1 MAHQV
6 HIDTRN
12 MSKQAKYVPGSDHLP
27 PDEIIFGRSAEML
40 AIRDR
45 LRLAARS
52 NVPVLIQG
60 ESGTGKDLLARMV
73 HKYST
78 LSDAPFVKVNC
89 ASIQGSSYEHELFG
103 SENGNGNGKSNGASL
118 DLMSGGTL
126 FLDEVAELDRNSQS
140 KLLQS
145 LQDGQGCMIGAP
157 ENKVAVRLVCA
168 TNRDLQHETHG
179 GGFRAD
185 LFYRIAVVTFTLPPL
200 RRRTIDLPELTDY
213 LLEVLRERL
222 NKDAKPIPPA
232 LIRRMQLYTWPG
244 NIRQLENVITSY
256 VIIGAED
263 VIAAELNG
271 VTKGDEFPIAAAAA
285 ATSLK
290 SLTRE
295 AVRELE
301 SRTIL
306 AALEA
311 NHWNRKHTAKTLNMS
326 YRGLLYKLK
335 EVGING
341 PRTREANSR
350 TDLRNP
356 APETS
361 IGGIHEK

>member
-1 MAHQV
+1 
-6 HIDTRN
+6 
-12 MSKQAKYVPGSDHLP
+12 MSKQLKHVPGGDHLP
-27 PDEIIFGRSAEML
+27 PDEVIFGRSAEML

-73 HKYST
+73 HKYSE
-78 LSDAPFVKVNC
+78 LNSAPFVKVNC
-89 ASIQGSSYEHELFG
+89 PSINGSPYEHELFG
-103 SENGNGNGKSNGASL
+103 YENGNGNGNGKAHTASL
-118 DLMSGGTL
+118 GLTSGGTL
-126 FLDEVAELDRNSQS
+126 FLDEIAELDKGHQS

-145 LQDGQGCMIGAP
+145 LQDGQGCMIGAQ
-157 ENKVAVRLVCA
+157 ENKIAVRLVCA

-179 GGFRAD
+179 GNFRAD

-200 RRRTIDLPELTDY
+200 RRRIIDLPELTDY
-213 LLEVLRERL
+213 LLQAQREKL
-222 NKDAKPIPPA
+222 NRDAQPIPAA

-256 VIIGAED
+256 VILGAED

-271 VTKGDEFPIAAAAA
+271 ATRSEEPHGVTTSG
-285 ATSLK
+285 ATSLR
-290 SLTRE
+290 SMTRE

-341 PRTREANSR
+341 PRTREGNGR

>member
-1 MAHQV
+1 MNNQL
-6 HIDTRN
+6 
-12 MSKQAKYVPGSDHLP
+12 KYVPGTEHIP
-27 PDEIIFGRSAEML
+27 PDEVIFGRSAEML

-73 HKYST
+73 HKYSN
-78 LSDAPFVKVNC
+78 LSEAAFVKVNC
-89 ASIQGSSYEHELFG
+89 PAIQNSNYEHDLFG
-103 SENGNGNGKSNGASL
+103 GDNGNGNGNGNGKHHSL
-118 DLMSGGTL
+118 GLTEGGTL
-126 FLDEVAELDRNSQS
+126 FLDEIAELDRNYQS

-145 LQDGQGCMIGAP
+145 LQDGQGCMIGAQ
-157 ENKVAVRLVCA
+157 ENRVAVRLVCA
-168 TNRDLQHETHG
+168 TNRDLQQETHTG
-179 GGFRAD
+179 HFRAD

-200 RRRTIDLPELTDY
+200 RRRIIDLPELTEY
-213 LLEVLRERL
+213 LLQVQREKL
-222 NKDAKPIPPA
+222 NRDANPIPAA
-232 LIRRMQLYTWPG
+232 LVRRMQLYTWPG

-256 VIIGAED
+256 VILGAED

-271 VTKGDEFPIAAAAA
+271 VTTSEEIPLLGAA
-285 ATSLK
+285 ATSLRSMTK
-290 SLTRE
+290 E
-295 AVRELE
+295 AVRALE

-341 PRTREANSR
+341 PRSREANGR
-350 TDLRNP
+350 AELRNSS
-356 APETS
+356 PETS

>member
-1 MAHQV
+1 M
-6 HIDTRN
+6 T
-12 MSKQAKYVPGSDHLP
+12 KPGKNANGNDHLP

-73 HKYST
+73 HKYSNFND
-78 LSDAPFVKVNC
+78 LPLVKVNC
-89 ASIQGSSYEHELFG
+89 PSITHSSYEHELFG
-103 SENGNGNGKSNGASL
+103 CENGNGSGNGNGNGKSHNSAL
-118 DLMSGGTL
+118 ELMAGGTL
-126 FLDEVAELDRNSQS
+126 FLDEIAELDRNFQS

-145 LQDGQGCMIGAP
+145 LQDGQGCMVGSQQD
-157 ENKVAVRLVCA
+157 NKFSVRLVCA
-168 TNRDLQHETHG
+168 TNRDLQQETHSG
-179 GGFRAD
+179 NFRAD

-200 RRRTIDLPELTDY
+200 RRRIIDLPELTEY
-213 LLEVLRERL
+213 LLQAQREKL
-222 NKDAKPIPPA
+222 NRDAQPVPAA

-256 VIIGAED
+256 VILGAED

-271 VTKGDEFPIAAAAA
+271 VTRGEEVPTPGTA
-285 ATSLK
+285 ATSLR
-290 SLTRE
+290 SLTKE
-295 AVRELE
+295 AVRALE
-301 SRTIL
+301 SKTIL

-341 PRTREANSR
+341 PRSRETNGR
-350 TDLRNP
+350 TD
-356 APETS
+356 
-361 IGGIHEK
+361 

>member
-1 MAHQV
+1 
-6 HIDTRN
+6 
-12 MSKQAKYVPGSDHLP
+12 
-27 PDEIIFGRSAEML
+27 
-40 AIRDR
+40 
-45 LRLAARS
+45 
-52 NVPVLIQG
+52 
-60 ESGTGKDLLARMV
+60 
-73 HKYST
+73 
-78 LSDAPFVKVNC
+78 
-89 ASIQGSSYEHELFG
+89 
-103 SENGNGNGKSNGASL
+103 
-118 DLMSGGTL
+118 
-126 FLDEVAELDRNSQS
+126 
-140 KLLQS
+140 
-145 LQDGQGCMIGAP
+145 MIGSQ
-157 ENKVAVRLVCA
+157 ESRVAVRLVCA

-179 GGFRAD
+179 GNFRAD
-185 LFYRIAVVTFTLPPL
+185 LFYRMAVVTFTLPPL
-200 RRRTIDLPELTDY
+200 RRRIIDLPELTEY
-213 LLEVLRERL
+213 LLQVQREKL
-222 NKDAKPIPPA
+222 NRDAPPIPSA

-256 VIIGAED
+256 VILGAED

-271 VTKGDEFPIAAAAA
+271 VPRAEEAHGVVST

-341 PRTREANSR
+341 PRTREANGR
-350 TDLRNP
+350 T
-356 APETS
+356 ETS

>member
-1 MAHQV
+1 MNNQ
-6 HIDTRN
+6 DKN
-12 MSKQAKYVPGSDHLP
+12 VPASDHLP

-73 HKYST
+73 HKYSVIN
-78 LSDAPFVKVNC
+78 DAPFVKVNC
-89 ASIQGSSYEHELFG
+89 PSIQGSNYEHDLFG
-103 SENGNGNGKSNGASL
+103 SENGNGNGNGKHHSAALGLSE
-118 DLMSGGTL
+118 GGTL
-126 FLDEVAELDRNSQS
+126 FLDEIAELDRNYQS

-145 LQDGQGCMIGAP
+145 LQDGQRCLVGAQD
-157 ENKVAVRLVCA
+157 NRVAVRLVCA
-168 TNRDLQHETHG
+168 TNRDLQQETHTG
-179 GGFRAD
+179 HFRAD

-200 RRRTIDLPELTDY
+200 RRRIIDLPELTEY
-213 LLEVLRERL
+213 LLQVQREKL
-222 NKDAKPIPPA
+222 NRDANPIPAA
-232 LIRRMQLYTWPG
+232 LVRRMQLYTWPG

-256 VIIGAED
+256 VILGAED
-263 VIAAELNG
+263 VISAELNG
-271 VTKGDEFPIAAAAA
+271 VTTGEEIPALGAA
-285 ATSLK
+285 ATSLRSMTK
-290 SLTRE
+290 E
-295 AVRELE
+295 AVRALE
-301 SRTIL
+301 SRAIL

-341 PRTREANSR
+341 PRSREANGR
-350 TDLRNP
+350 NDLGNP
-356 APETS
+356 SPETS